1 MSATD
6 AIPAALR
13 TIATERQGLEALEA
27 ALRQPELAGRFSA
40 AVAAIA
46 AATGR
51 VIVTGMGKSGH
62 VGRKIAATFA
72 STGTRSHFVHP
83 AEASHGDLG
92 MVGQD
97 DVILALSWSGE
108 AKELA
113 DMIAYSRRFKV
124 TLIAVTAGADSA
136 LGRAAD
142 IPLVLPKAREACPNG
157 QAPTTST
164 IMQMAIGDALAV
176 SLLERHGFSADD
188 FRIFH
193 PGGKLGA
200 QLLKVEALMHRG
212 EALPIAPE
220 GTVLADAI
228 PLMSAKGF
236 GLLIAVDAGGRL
248 AGIVTDGD
256 LRRHMGPDLPARKLS
271 DIMTRGPRTV
281 SDQALVS
288 EALETLN
295 SLKIT
300 KLVVVDE
307 ERRPAGLLDIQ
318 DVLRAGVV

>member
-1 MSATD
+1 MTVSDPLAA
-6 AIPAALR
+6 AIRTVAA
-13 TIATERQGLEALEA
+13 EREGLAALEA
-27 ALRQPELAGRFSA
+27 AFAGGDLGPRFA
-40 AVAAIA
+40 EAVAAIEKA
-46 AATGR
+46 KGR

-62 VGRKIAATFA
+62 VGRKIAATLA
-72 STGTRSHFVHP
+72 STGTPAHFVHP

-113 DMIAYSRRFKV
+113 DIIAYSRRFRV
-124 TLIAVTAGADSA
+124 TLVAVTAGADSA

-142 IPLVLPKAREACPNG
+142 IPLVLPRAREACPNG

-176 SLLERHGFSADD
+176 TLLERHGFSADD

-212 EALPIAPE
+212 DLLPIAAE
-220 GTVLADAI
+220 SAVVADAI
-228 PLMSAKGF
+228 AVMSQKGF
-236 GLLIAVDAGGRL
+236 GMPIVVDGDGRL

-256 LRRHMGPDLPARKLS
+256 LRRHLGPELPSRRLAE
-271 DIMTRGPRTV
+271 IMTRAPRTV
-281 SDQALVS
+281 SDQALVT

-300 KLVVVDE
+300 KLVVVDG

>member
-1 MSATD
+1 MSARD
-6 AIPAALR
+6 DLAAAIG
-13 TIATERQGLEALEA
+13 TIATERRGLEALEA
-27 ALRQPELAGRFSA
+27 ALAAPELAGRFAA

-46 AATGR
+46 AARGR

-72 STGTRSHFVHP
+72 STGTPAYFVHP

-97 DVILALSWSGE
+97 DVIVALSWSGE

-113 DMIAYSRRFKV
+113 DIIAYSRRVKV
-124 TLIAVTAGADSA
+124 TLIAITAGAESA

-142 IPLVLPKAREACPNG
+142 IPLVLPKAAEACPNG

-176 SLLERHGFSADD
+176 TLLERHGFSADE
-188 FRIFH
+188 FRNFH

-212 EALPIAPE
+212 DALPIARDDAI
-220 GTVLADAI
+220 LADAI
-228 PLMSAKGF
+228 PQMSAKGF
-236 GLLIAVDAGGRL
+236 GMLIAVDAAGRL
-248 AGIVTDGD
+248 SGIVTDGD
-256 LRRHMGPDLPARKLS
+256 LRRNMGPDLPGRRLA
-271 DIMTRGPRTV
+271 DIMTRKPRTI

-300 KLVVVDE
+300 KLVVLGDGG
-307 ERRPAGLLDIQ
+307 RPAGLLDIQ

>member
-1 MSATD
+1 MTTSAE
-6 AIPAALR
+6 ASAALR
-13 TIATERQGLEALEA
+13 TVATERIGLEALEE
-27 ALRQPELAGRFSA
+27 ALRGPELAGRFTA
-40 AVAAIA
+40 AVSAIA
-46 AATGR
+46 AARGR

-72 STGTRSHFVHP
+72 STGTRAHFVHP

-113 DMIAYSRRFKV
+113 DMIAYSRRFRV
-124 TLIAVTAGADSA
+124 PLVAVTAGADSA

-142 IPLVLPKAREACPNG
+142 IPLVLPRAKEACPNG

-176 SLLERHGFSADD
+176 ALLERHGFSADD
-188 FRIFH
+188 FHIFH

-212 EALPIAPE
+212 EALPIAAHDA
-220 GTVLADAI
+220 VLAEAI
-228 PLMSAKGF
+228 PLMSARGF
-236 GLLIAVDAGGRL
+236 GLLIAVDPEGRL

-256 LRRHMGPDLPARKLS
+256 LRRNMGPELPGRRLHE
-271 DIMTRGPRTV
+271 IMSRNPRTV

-288 EALETLN
+288 EALEMLN

-300 KLVVVDE
+300 KLVVVDSE
-307 ERRPAGLLDIQ
+307 SRPAGLLDIQ